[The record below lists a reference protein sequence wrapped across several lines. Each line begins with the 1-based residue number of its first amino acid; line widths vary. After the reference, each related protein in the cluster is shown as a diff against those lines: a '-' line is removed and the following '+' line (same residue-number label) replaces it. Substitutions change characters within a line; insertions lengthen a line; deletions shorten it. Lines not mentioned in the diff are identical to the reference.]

1 MSSLLALL
9 RSEGLLLDKAMF
21 ALVQDFQDD
30 SLATSFISS
39 LARFTGQKWLR
50 VELFTLHPTFL
61 SSFLGG
67 LSESQR
73 ERARAVF
80 LAHRLSLVAP
90 QVLVS
95 TLPTPSK
102 HVPALTYSI
111 FYHPTKIDK
120 KLEVADFVGHFRSRY
135 QQLQRILMQRA
146 DLHNL
151 IAFNKLGS
159 ERQQVSVI
167 GIVSSKRM
175 SKNGNLIATLEDLTG
190 KMSVVFRLDK
200 EDMAKKAGELQL
212 DDVIAVKG
220 SGNRDMIF
228 AQELYWP
235 DAFISEKVHFD
246 QDISIAFISDT
257 HCGSKLHLG
266 KSLNTFIDWLNS
278 DDEQARKVRFLF
290 IPGDTVDGV
299 GVFPGQEF
307 VLQEKQL
314 HEQYALLASY
324 LKRVPKHITM
334 FLCPGQHDASRVAE
348 PQPPPHK
355 HYAAPLYELDNLVL
369 VTNPTLVT
377 LHEGLKE
384 FKVLMYHGA
393 SIHSFISEIPELRLG
408 KAHRTPAKAVKHMLK
423 RRHLAPT
430 HSEVTYIPHV
440 DQDPLVIGQV
450 PDILCTGEVHR
461 LDIETYNGVLIITG
475 SCWQGQTPFE
485 EKVGNIP
492 DPCKV
497 PLVNLKTRELKI
509 FDFGDPEELARIGGT
524 RVGGEHAE

>member
-1 MSSLLALL
+1 MNTLLTLL
-9 RSEGLLLDKAMF
+9 RSEGLLLDKAF
-21 ALVQDFQDD
+21 FSLVQDFQDEV
-30 SLATSFISS
+30 LATSFVS
-39 LARFTGQKWLR
+39 LCTRYTGQKWLR
-50 VELFTLHPTFL
+50 HDLFVLHPGFIA
-61 SSFLGG
+61 SFLTS
-67 LSESQR
+67 LSLEQR
-73 ERARAVF
+73 ERAESVF
-80 LAHRLSLVAP
+80 LAHRLPLSASPISITSLAP
-90 QVLVS
+90 SPPHQA
-95 TLPTPSK
+95 
-102 HVPALTYSI
+102 ALKYSI
-111 FYHPTKIDK
+111 FYAPTKTDK
-120 KLEVADFVGHFRSRY
+120 KLEVSDFVGHFRSRY

-159 ERQQVSVI
+159 DRQQVSVI
-167 GIVSSKRM
+167 GIVTSKRM

-200 EDMAKKAGELQL
+200 EEMAKKAGELLL

-228 AQELYWP
+228 AQDIYWP
-235 DAFISEKVHFD
+235 DSFIADKVHFE

-257 HCGSKLHLG
+257 HCGSNLHLT
-266 KSLNTFIDWLNS
+266 KSLNAFIDWLNS
-278 DDEQARKVRFLF
+278 EDEHAKKIRFLF

-307 VLQEKQL
+307 VLKEKSL
-314 HEQYALLASY
+314 EEQYVLLASY

-348 PQPPPHK
+348 PQPPPNK
-355 HYAAPLYELDNLVL
+355 HYAAPLYEIDNLVL

-377 LHEGLKE
+377 LHEGSKD

-408 KAHRTPAKAVKHMLK
+408 KAHSTPAKAVKHMLK

-430 HSEVTYIPHV
+430 HSEVTYIPNV

-461 LDIETYNGVLIITG
+461 LDIETYNGVLILTG

-497 PLVNLKTRELKI
+497 PVVNLKTRELKV
-509 FDFGDPEELARIGGT
+509 FDFGDAEELARIGGA
-524 RVGGEHAE
+524 RAGVADGE